1 MKYMPNSVSRKIGRA
16 LLQSQKNSPRLMFG
30 VGIVG
35 AVSATVLACRATLKL
50 EAVVEDAGRNLEV
63 SKQLVDKELHDYTEE
78 DQAKD
83 TLYIY
88 IRTAAKLGKLYAPA
102 LIVGVVSVGALTG
115 SHVTL
120 TRRNAALTA
129 AYSALGAG
137 FAEYRAR
144 VVEEFGEDKE
154 RELRYS
160 SETTK
165 VEDGKTKDGKPKT
178 KEVQTVGVHGKSVYA
193 RFFDEY
199 SQSWDKKPEYN
210 HLFLQCKQNYANDL
224 LHARGHVF
232 LNEVYDSLGIDRS
245 QAGAV
250 VGWVVSKDGDN
261 FIDFGIFDGSF
272 PAVRDFVNGREG
284 SILLDFNVDG
294 VIYDLI

>member
-50 EAVVEDAGRNLEV
+50 EAVVEDAGRNLEM
-63 SKQLVDKELHDYTEE
+63 SKQLVDIELHDYTEE